1 MPKFKFL
8 IVPAL
13 MSLAVAVLITGCSMF
28 SRTSGSSANLDKV
41 KTIGKTVLKLVCT
54 AYKSGGN
61 TLAYA
66 EIDKQVANGK
76 LTPTQ
81 AADLKSMLDGGVEAL
96 DKLANTP
103 DTAGNA
109 ASATSASVTK

>member
-8 IVPAL
+8 VVSAL

-28 SRTSGSSANLDKV
+28 SGTSGSSANLDKV
-41 KTIGKTVLKLVCT
+41 KTIGKTVLKVVCT

-66 EIDKQVANGK
+66 EIDKLAADGK
-76 LTPTQ
+76 LTPAQ
-81 AADLKSMLDGGVEAL
+81 AADLKSTLDGGVEAL
-96 DKLANTP
+96 ENLANTP

-109 ASATSASVTK
+109 ASSAAASVTK